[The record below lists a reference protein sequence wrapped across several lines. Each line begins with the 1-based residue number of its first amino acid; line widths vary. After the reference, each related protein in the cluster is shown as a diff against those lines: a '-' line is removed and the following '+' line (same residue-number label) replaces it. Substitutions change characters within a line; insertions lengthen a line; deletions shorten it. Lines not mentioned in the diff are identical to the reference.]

1 MVSRTGKLQDEK
13 LIQPY
18 PISNVSFLR
27 NDTKHIDADEPI
39 FETLA
44 ESKAEIQKIV
54 QRFGYVLK
62 LSRIQNKLSDENF
75 VGSMLND
82 ICKLAFRDLNCMMRS
97 AIGFR
102 WIDLKLEEF
111 KIETYKP
118 DSALS
123 KLELGKYEKD
133 EKKCSINLELFTRI
147 FLKPRERWQT
157 SITEK
162 QLAEF
167 LEGIYSTM
175 IHEGF
180 HAVQNSILNHEGN
193 IKNRVNTN
201 NINNFIEGGARFVEI
216 IASSLITAGKHTGS
230 NSSNSL
236 ERTFLWHFAIEPVS
250 SAVNDEADKIKDML
264 ENFIP
269 HNIGMF
275 VFAVRYVAN
284 GSFIST
290 LSEICKMA
298 EERSISNEELYQML
312 YKDIENGNLAKLRQ
326 KIHTIIP

>member
-1 MVSRTGKLQDEK
+1 MINRTGKLQDEK

-18 PISNVSFLR
+18 SVSNLSLLR
-27 NDTKHIDADEPI
+27 NDTKHINADEPI

-54 QRFGYVLK
+54 HRFGYVLK
-62 LSRIQNKLSDENF
+62 LSRVQNKLSDENF
-75 VGSMLND
+75 ADSMLND
-82 ICKLAFRDLNCMMRS
+82 IGKLAFRDLNCMMRS

-102 WIDLKLEEF
+102 WVDLKLEEF
-111 KIETYKP
+111 KIEKYSPESTF
-118 DSALS
+118 SELR
-123 KLELGKYEKD
+123 LGKYDKN
-133 EKKCSINLELFTRI
+133 EKKFSINLELFTRI
-147 FLKPRERWQT
+147 FLKPKEGRHT

-175 IHEGF
+175 MHEGF

-216 IASSLITAGKHTGS
+216 IASSLITAGKHIGS

-236 ERTFLWHFAIEPVS
+236 EKAFLWHFAIEPVS
-250 SAVNDEADKIKDML
+250 SAVNGKPDKIKDTL
-264 ENFIP
+264 EKFIP
-269 HNIGMF
+269 YDTGMF
-275 VFAVRYVAN
+275 IFAVRYAAN
-284 GSFIST
+284 GSLIST
-290 LSEICKMA
+290 LSEICKIA
-298 EERSISNEELYQML
+298 EQGIISNNDLYSML
-312 YKDIENGNLAKLRQ
+312 NKDIGNGNLERLKQ
-326 KIHTIIP
+326 KIINL